1 MNQVQNFTKGLWKD
15 NPVLRLLL
23 GFCPVLAVTTS
34 AMNALGMGAATTFV
48 LVCSNIVVA
57 AIKGIVPSQ
66 MRIPVYV
73 VVIASFVTLVDL
85 LLQGFAYPLSKSLG
99 LFIPLIVVNCVILG
113 RAESFASKNS
123 IGSSFIDGLG
133 MGLGF
138 TAALVVLGSIREIL
152 GDGRI
157 FGAALVSVDTPKILI
172 FVLPPGAFITLGL
185 LLWVMNELDARRA
198 RSGSSN
204 HG

>member
-1 MNQVQNFTKGLWKD
+1 MSPMQNFAKGLWKD

-48 LVCSNIVVA
+48 LVCSNVA
-57 AIKGIVPSQ
+57 IASLKGIVPSQ
-66 MRIPVYV
+66 MRIPIYI
-73 VVIASFVTLVDL
+73 VVIASFVTIVDL

-99 LFIPLIVVNCVILG
+99 LFIPLIVVNCIILG

-123 IGSSFIDGLG
+123 VGASFIDGLG
-133 MGLGF
+133 MGVGF
-138 TAALVVLGSIREIL
+138 TAALLVLGSIREVL

-157 FGAALVSVDTPKILI
+157 FGAAIGLEDPVLI

-185 LLWVMNELDARRA
+185 LLWLMNEIDARRS
-198 RSGSSN
+198 R

>member
-1 MNQVQNFTKGLWKD
+1 VNQVQNFTKGLWKD

-57 AIKGIVPSQ
+57 SIKSIVPSQ
-66 MRIPVYV
+66 MRIPVYI
-73 VVIASFVTLVDL
+73 VVIATFVTLVDL

-123 IGSSFIDGLG
+123 VGSAFVDG
-133 MGLGF
+133 MGMGIGF
-138 TAALVVLGSIREIL
+138 TGALVVLGAIREIL

-157 FGAALVSVDTPKILI
+157 FGAALVGIDTPKILV

-185 LLWVMNELDARRA
+185 LLWFMNELDARR
-198 RSGSSN
+198 SGSGGSK
-204 HG
+204 